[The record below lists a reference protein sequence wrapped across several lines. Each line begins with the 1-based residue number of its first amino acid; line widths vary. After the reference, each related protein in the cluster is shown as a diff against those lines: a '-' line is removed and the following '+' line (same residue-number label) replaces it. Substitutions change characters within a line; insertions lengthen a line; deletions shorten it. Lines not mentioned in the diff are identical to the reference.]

1 MLSHFSDCATNHLN
15 DESCGTQTIPRVV
28 GVWLSPFT
36 KSLSDSGT
44 QTTLLL
50 ILQSLHFDLLNFDLK
65 TVFWRG
71 RGSGGRKGI
80 SKTLRVRFVLGV
92 NICG

>member
-1 MLSHFSDCATNHLN
+1 MI
-15 DESCGTQTIPRVV
+15 ES
-28 GVWLSPFT
+28 LA
-36 KSLSDSGT
+36 KSLSDSGP
-44 QTTLLL
+44 QTTLPL
-50 ILQSLHFDLLNFDLK
+50 ILQSRHFDLLNFDLK